1 MAQITSDGGSRMI
14 LRFTYNV
21 ATVMTIG
28 TAVVGLTVIKRQQEI
43 VPTRPCG
50 MTQITSLCCQWMS
63 TALPS
68 GYAVVMAIGAAVRR
82 LAVIERCNHRSP
94 YVGGMASLTQFRSH
108 RMAGRFIGACAN
120 PVMTT

>member
-1 MAQITSDGGSRMI
+1 MAHITSFRSDWMI
-14 LRFTYNV
+14 LRFTYYS
-21 ATVMTIG
+21 ATVMTRG
-28 TAVVGLTVIKRQQEI
+28 TAVAGLTVVKRQQEI
-43 VPTRPCG
+43 VPTWPCG
-50 MTQITSLCCQWMS
+50 MTQITCLCCQWMC

-68 GYAVVMAIGAAVRR
+68 DNVVVMAIGAAVRR